1 MNYLS
6 MNDCFCPTGDL
17 ETSRGIIE
25 ALGGTA
31 AMATIGVGATALSNW
46 RKHGIPRLRWADVM
60 DLAVT
65 RGVDGITTAVLR
77 TACANDAKPRATA
90 ASGTAAS
97 EAPTT

>member
-1 MNYLS
+1 
-6 MNDCFCPTGDL
+6 MNDFSCPTRDL

-31 AMATIGVGATALSNW
+31 AMASIGVGATALSNW

-65 RGVDGITTAVLR
+65 RGVEEITTAVLR
-77 TACANDAKPRATA
+77 TACANDAKARQALA
-90 ASGTAAS
+90 NSAVAS
-97 EAPTT
+97 EASTT

>member
-1 MNYLS
+1 
-6 MNDCFCPTGDL
+6 MNDSPCPTRDL

-65 RGVDGITTAVLR
+65 RGVEGITTAVLR
-77 TACANDAKPRATA
+77 TACANDAGVRRAP
-90 ASGTAAS
+90 ASSSVAS

>member
-6 MNDCFCPTGDL
+6 MNDCLSPTGDL

-25 ALGGTA
+25 ALRGTA

-46 RKHGIPRLRWADVM
+46 RKHGIPRLRWPDVM

-65 RGVDGITTAVLR
+65 RGVEGITTAVLR
-77 TACANDAKPRATA
+77 TACANDAMARKPA
-90 ASGTAAS
+90 ASGAVA
-97 EAPTT
+97 